1 MAANPCLQV
10 PCPTLFSVE
19 LQLWYREG
27 MTEEPRKKAGLWQVA
42 VTIFF
47 ALLMIGRKDT
57 WEKEGT
63 TVTLAQMIVGAII
76 GAVVVIG
83 GLVLLVRLAT
93 H

>member
-1 MAANPCLQV
+1 
-10 PCPTLFSVE
+10 
-19 LQLWYREG
+19 
-27 MTEEPRKKAGLWQVA
+27 MTDEPRKKAGPWQVA

-57 WEKEGT
+57 WEKEGA
-63 TVTLAQMIVGAII
+63 TVTLAQMVVGAII